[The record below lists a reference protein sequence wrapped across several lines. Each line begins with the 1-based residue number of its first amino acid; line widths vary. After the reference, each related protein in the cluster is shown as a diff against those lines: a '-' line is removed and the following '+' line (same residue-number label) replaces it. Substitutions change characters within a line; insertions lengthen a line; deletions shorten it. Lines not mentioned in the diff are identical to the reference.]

1 MIIIPPRQLTRS
13 EKGAGLL
20 AEAVQDE
27 LVRHTFY
34 QAFDT
39 VKRFNQGPHL
49 DLSNWRVAIVN
60 DKTMPEYTLLYIV
73 RAVNIDVPDGSAD
86 TVWLRTS
93 DEYSGLSVHFA
104 GMLLRNDDVD
114 SGYICFKEVPAA
126 FLKPPALTVEALTE
140 LAADNPRTPCTLRDV
155 IDETLSVYPYYI
167 NAFSDETLA
176 ATHSPLTIQ
185 DVIDTYSRNRHDD
198 NNGADIRFLYYNDTL
213 TLMFIRE
220 EGYDSTT
227 VLNADSAKALDDYL
241 KSQMS
246 SAIKYAAEPGES
258 LHRLLGNHAVLLDE
272 VVYQRH
278 EQREKKEKSCL

>member
-39 VKRFNQGPHL
+39 IKRFNQGPHL
-49 DLSNWRVAIVN
+49 DLSDWRVAIVN

-86 TVWLRTS
+86 TVLLQTS
-93 DEYSGLSVHFA
+93 DEHNGLSVHFA

-227 VLNADSAKALDDYL
+227 VLNTDSAKALDDYL

-258 LHRLLGNHAVLLDE
+258 LYRLLGNHAVLLDE

-278 EQREKKEKSCL
+278 EQRENKETSCL

>member
-1 MIIIPPRQLTRS
+1 M
-13 EKGAGLL
+13 
-20 AEAVQDE
+20 
-27 LVRHTFY
+27 
-34 QAFDT
+34 
-39 VKRFNQGPHL
+39 
-49 DLSNWRVAIVN
+49 
-60 DKTMPEYTLLYIV
+60 
-73 RAVNIDVPDGSAD
+73 
-86 TVWLRTS
+86 
-93 DEYSGLSVHFA
+93 
-104 GMLLRNDDVD
+104 
-114 SGYICFKEVPAA
+114 
-126 FLKPPALTVEALTE
+126 
-140 LAADNPRTPCTLRDV
+140 
-155 IDETLSVYPYYI
+155 
-167 NAFSDETLA
+167 A
-176 ATHSPLTIQ
+176 ATHPPLTIQ
-185 DVIDTYSRNRHDD
+185 DVIDTYDRNRHDD

>member
-20 AEAVQDE
+20 AEAAKDE

-73 RAVNIDVPDGSAD
+73 LAVNIDVPDGSAD
-86 TVWLRTS
+86 TVWLCTS
-93 DEYSGLSVHFA
+93 DEHNGLSVHFA

-126 FLKPPALTVEALTE
+126 FLEPPALTVEALAE

-155 IDETLSVYPYYI
+155 IDEILSVYPYYI

-176 ATHSPLTIQ
+176 ATHPPLTIQ
-185 DVIDTYSRNRHDD
+185 DVIDTYDRNRHDD